1 MINWSGFHPVGDEQ
15 DYLMQAFSSGWVSG
29 GAYVADLENALEQE
43 FSACAALAVS
53 NGTAALQLA
62 YQVIGAAAGDE
73 VVVPAFCFQAGANVA
88 LQLGLRPRF
97 CDVDPRTWNQSVDT
111 IEHALTDNTA
121 GILVV
126 HNYGRAAP
134 VAEIAEFAESR
145 GLWLIEDCAEAWF
158 SRHRDRYVGQYGQVS
173 TFSMHATKTIAAG
186 EGGVVL
192 VNDPELVDKARLL
205 KSHGLA
211 RRDRHYFH
219 LLAGNNYR
227 LSNLLSAVA
236 LAQFE
241 QREQI
246 LSRQR
251 RHAALYEE
259 LLAGHD
265 GLSLQAAESDQSV
278 DELWATGVR
287 IDFDRLSIS
296 RDRMIELLAD
306 HGIEV
311 RPGFYAA
318 SSLDYFSDYIDS
330 RATHADDL
338 AANVLVLPTNA
349 NVDEDQVR
357 TVCSAVIEITDSH
370 GRSS

>member
-1 MINWSGFHPVGDEQ
+1 M
-15 DYLMQAFSSGWVSG
+15 
-29 GAYVADLENALEQE
+29 
-43 FSACAALAVS
+43 
-53 NGTAALQLA
+53 
-62 YQVIGAAAGDE
+62 
-73 VVVPAFCFQAGANVA
+73 
-88 LQLGLRPRF
+88 
-97 CDVDPRTWNQSVDT
+97 
-111 IEHALTDNTA
+111 
-121 GILVV
+121 
-126 HNYGRAAP
+126 
-134 VAEIAEFAESR
+134 
-145 GLWLIEDCAEAWF
+145 
-158 SRHRDRYVGQYGQVS
+158 
-173 TFSMHATKTIAAG
+173 
-186 EGGVVL
+186 
-192 VNDPELVDKARLL
+192 VDKARLL